1 MAEINSTA
9 QAASALT
16 GVSDVLSPVF
26 TLWYLQKNITT
37 DIAPYVTRVTYSDNI
52 KSESDTIEVE
62 LDDTDGRWLDKWYP
76 GKGDTLTLKMGYQG
90 EKLLSCGTFSI
101 DEIEVSSPASVVAI
115 RGVATSVNNALRTKS
130 SRGFESTTLAA
141 IAGRIA
147 KKHQLKLVGSI
158 ESIKIDRVTQY
169 AETDVGFLRRL
180 ASEYGYAVKVVSD
193 QLIFSHLATL
203 RGQEPVKQLKPQDVA
218 SFSLRDTI
226 NRVYKSA
233 KVKHQKSSDKKLI
246 VYEADGGTS
255 ESDKQTKGGKV
266 TSADSLKV
274 NSRVSDPDSARIKA
288 DSALARHNEYQQNG
302 SLTLMGTPQLTA
314 GNKIELVGF
323 GQLSGP
329 WLITTARHA
338 FYRNSGYITE
348 LEVARGPVTQGKAKK
363 GKKTGKTQTLTVY
376 KTGRQHL
383 HGNKGEEI
391 MAGVTRQVGTVSA
404 VDADKVQARVRLP
417 ECDNLRTNWLNVLQR
432 NTQDNKDYW
441 LPDVGEQVEV
451 LLDANGEDGV
461 ILGAVYSDV
470 DKPPFSDKNVRGTK
484 YADGA
489 EFSYNRATHTLTVK
503 GGIERVVIEV
513 AVGITLKGK
522 TIDLTADTTTVNG
535 NLEINGNAHS
545 TGSMLSDGQN
555 SNHHSH

>member
-1 MAEINSTA
+1 
-9 QAASALT
+9 
-16 GVSDVLSPVF
+16 
-26 TLWYLQKNITT
+26 
-37 DIAPYVTRVTYSDNI
+37 
-52 KSESDTIEVE
+52 
-62 LDDTDGRWLDKWYP
+62 
-76 GKGDTLTLKMGYQG
+76 
-90 EKLLSCGTFSI
+90 
-101 DEIEVSSPASVVAI
+101 
-115 RGVATSVNNALRTKS
+115 
-130 SRGFESTTLAA
+130 
-141 IAGRIA
+141 
-147 KKHQLKLVGSI
+147 
-158 ESIKIDRVTQY
+158 
-169 AETDVGFLRRL
+169 
-180 ASEYGYAVKVVSD
+180 D

-338 FYRNSGYITE
+338 FDRNSGYITE

-376 KTGRQHL
+376 KPDGSTS
-383 HGNKGEEI
+383 
-391 MAGVTRQVGTVSA
+391 TVI
-404 VDADKVQARVRLP
+404 K
-417 ECDNLRTNWLNVLQR
+417 E
-432 NTQDNKDYW
+432 K
-441 LPDVGEQVEV
+441 
-451 LLDANGEDGV
+451 
-461 ILGAVYSDV
+461 
-470 DKPPFSDKNVRGTK
+470 K
-484 YADGA
+484 
-489 EFSYNRATHTLTVK
+489 
-503 GGIERVVIEV
+503 
-513 AVGITLKGK
+513 
-522 TIDLTADTTTVNG
+522 
-535 NLEINGNAHS
+535 
-545 TGSMLSDGQN
+545 
-555 SNHHSH
+555 

>member
-1 MAEINSTA
+1 MAEVNSTT

-26 TLWYLQKNITT
+26 TLWYLQKNITN

-218 SFSLRDTI
+218 RFSLRDTI

-233 KVKHQKSSDKKLI
+233 KVKHQKSSSKKLI

-255 ESDKQTKGGKV
+255 ESEKQTKGGKV

-274 NSRVSDPDSARIKA
+274 NSRVSDPDSADRK
-288 DSALARHNEYQQNG
+288 S
-302 SLTLMGTPQLTA
+302 
-314 GNKIELVGF
+314 
-323 GQLSGP
+323 
-329 WLITTARHA
+329 
-338 FYRNSGYITE
+338 
-348 LEVARGPVTQGKAKK
+348 
-363 GKKTGKTQTLTVY
+363 
-376 KTGRQHL
+376 
-383 HGNKGEEI
+383 
-391 MAGVTRQVGTVSA
+391 
-404 VDADKVQARVRLP
+404 
-417 ECDNLRTNWLNVLQR
+417 
-432 NTQDNKDYW
+432 
-441 LPDVGEQVEV
+441 
-451 LLDANGEDGV
+451 
-461 ILGAVYSDV
+461 
-470 DKPPFSDKNVRGTK
+470 
-484 YADGA
+484 
-489 EFSYNRATHTLTVK
+489 
-503 GGIERVVIEV
+503 VV
-513 AVGITLKGK
+513 
-522 TIDLTADTTTVNG
+522 
-535 NLEINGNAHS
+535 
-545 TGSMLSDGQN
+545 
-555 SNHHSH
+555 

>member
-1 MAEINSTA
+1 MAEVNNTT

-16 GVSDVLSPVF
+16 GISDVLSPVF
-26 TLWYLQKNITT
+26 TLWYLQKNITN

-169 AETDVGFLRRL
+169 AETDVSFLRRL

-218 SFSLRDTI
+218 RFSLRDTI

-233 KVKHQKSSDKKLI
+233 KVKHQKSSSKKLI

-274 NSRVSDPDSARIKA
+274 NSRVSDPDSAKIKA
-288 DSALARHNEYQQNG
+288 DSALASHNEYQQNG

-338 FYRNSGYITE
+338 FDRNSGYVTE
-348 LEVARGPVTQGKAKK
+348 LDVARGPVTQGKVKK
-363 GKKTGKTQTLTVY
+363 GNKTGKTQTLTVY
-376 KTGRQHL
+376 KPDGSTS
-383 HGNKGEEI
+383 
-391 MAGVTRQVGTVSA
+391 TVI
-404 VDADKVQARVRLP
+404 K
-417 ECDNLRTNWLNVLQR
+417 E
-432 NTQDNKDYW
+432 K
-441 LPDVGEQVEV
+441 
-451 LLDANGEDGV
+451 
-461 ILGAVYSDV
+461 
-470 DKPPFSDKNVRGTK
+470 KK
-484 YADGA
+484 
-489 EFSYNRATHTLTVK
+489 
-503 GGIERVVIEV
+503 
-513 AVGITLKGK
+513 
-522 TIDLTADTTTVNG
+522 
-535 NLEINGNAHS
+535 
-545 TGSMLSDGQN
+545 
-555 SNHHSH
+555 

>member
-1 MAEINSTA
+1 MAEINSTT

-16 GVSDVLSPVF
+16 GISDVLSPVF
-26 TLWYLQKNITT
+26 TLWYLQKNITN

-158 ESIKIDRVTQY
+158 EAIKIDRVTQY

-218 SFSLRDTI
+218 RFSLRDTI

-233 KVKHQKSSDKKLI
+233 KVKHQKSSSKKLI
-246 VYEADGGTS
+246 AYEVAGGIR
-255 ESDKQTKGGKV
+255 ESDSQVKLAKV

-274 NSRVSDPDSARIKA
+274 NSRVSDPDSAKIKA
-288 DSALARHNEYQQNG
+288 DSALASHNEYQQNG

-338 FYRNSGYITE
+338 FDRNSGYITE
-348 LEVARGPVTQGKAKK
+348 LEVARGPITQGKAKK

-376 KTGRQHL
+376 KYDGTTSTVI
-383 HGNKGEEI
+383 KG
-391 MAGVTRQVGTVSA
+391 
-404 VDADKVQARVRLP
+404 DK
-417 ECDNLRTNWLNVLQR
+417 
-432 NTQDNKDYW
+432 
-441 LPDVGEQVEV
+441 
-451 LLDANGEDGV
+451 
-461 ILGAVYSDV
+461 
-470 DKPPFSDKNVRGTK
+470 
-484 YADGA
+484 
-489 EFSYNRATHTLTVK
+489 
-503 GGIERVVIEV
+503 
-513 AVGITLKGK
+513 
-522 TIDLTADTTTVNG
+522 
-535 NLEINGNAHS
+535 
-545 TGSMLSDGQN
+545 
-555 SNHHSH
+555 